1 MKDDDD
7 MKDGDYMDV
16 DVDLNDE
23 EDMVEVEDDLRVFI
37 GEMIKV
43 WWMKMNDTNF

>member
-43 WWMKMNDTNF
+43 